1 MLQEV
6 CLFAEKSVAKI
17 WMNVR
22 KTVEKRGGQLTKYER
37 QLSFGSFAGVST
49 RDFVESK

>member
-1 MLQEV
+1 
-6 CLFAEKSVAKI
+6 LFAEKIFAKI

-22 KTVEKRGGQLTKYER
+22 KKVGEKGGQLTKYER
-37 QLSFGSFAGVST
+37 QLLLGGLAGVST